1 MTPTGIG
8 AGARRAVAYLSD
20 ASYSLYLVHFSLL
33 IYLATVPWLA
43 DHPLV
48 AIPFAFVLANGVAL
62 LYWYLIER
70 HYPTV
75 RRAIRRSGLW
85 PTGPGVR
92 ASTPAAP
99 RPE

>member
-1 MTPTGIG
+1 M
-8 AGARRAVAYLSD
+8 
-20 ASYSLYLVHFSLL
+20 HFSLL

-75 RRAIRRSGLW
+75 RRAIRRSGVW
-85 PTGPGVR
+85 PSDAG
-92 ASTPAAP
+92 P
-99 RPE
+99 RPTSAPGGMEPGGDPTSQIATRRSEDHPRNQG